1 MELTKSEQEWRDEK
15 DRQTAEFLRNANRL
29 ADKNDLFITAG
40 RKKIHKLQ
48 YFMRM
53 QNKKYDFSALS
64 KNAMQILLYCEQ
76 EVAFFNIVPISKKEI
91 AKKLN
96 IKKQNFNTAYRELVN
111 KKLLLNTNFSRK
123 YLIIHPDFGF
133 KGNVTEHEELK
144 GVLLNKLWDGKN
156 NLNIIKK
163 YFDEKYVDILRQKNN
178 TRSFVIIKKLI
189 NHNEQ
194 Q

>member
-1 MELTKSEQEWRDEK
+1 
-15 DRQTAEFLRNANRL
+15 
-29 ADKNDLFITAG
+29 
-40 RKKIHKLQ
+40 
-48 YFMRM
+48 
-53 QNKKYDFSALS
+53 
-64 KNAMQILLYCEQ
+64 
-76 EVAFFNIVPISKKEI
+76 VPISKKEI